1 MKKKFFSLE
10 EVTLPFEEL
19 MEESLM
25 LVKGGGVRAIPNSGA
40 GCGCGC
46 IGGSGCGC
54 GCGCLTGAGCGCS
67 CG

>member
-40 GCGCGC
+40 GCGCEC

-54 GCGCLTGAGCGCS
+54 GCGCLTGAGCGCG

>member
-40 GCGCGC
+40 GCGCTC

-54 GCGCLTGAGCGCS
+54 GCGCLTGAGCGCG